1 MFESPED
8 SAEVWAGKVHTIN
21 KDTLLVHRYKANTA
35 ISGEWMP
42 VWESDTQATKNT
54 RTCPKQGQYR
64 QHLVKIAPAAV
75 LSTGELVQGSGARKK
90 ASQKPYSSLSD
101 SLLKYAQSHGMGGT
115 R

>member
-1 MFESPED
+1 MFSVDTLNAGQFIMFESPED

-54 RTCPKQGQYR
+54 RTCPKQGQY
-64 QHLVKIAPAAV
+64 
-75 LSTGELVQGSGARKK
+75 
-90 ASQKPYSSLSD
+90 
-101 SLLKYAQSHGMGGT
+101 
-115 R
+115 